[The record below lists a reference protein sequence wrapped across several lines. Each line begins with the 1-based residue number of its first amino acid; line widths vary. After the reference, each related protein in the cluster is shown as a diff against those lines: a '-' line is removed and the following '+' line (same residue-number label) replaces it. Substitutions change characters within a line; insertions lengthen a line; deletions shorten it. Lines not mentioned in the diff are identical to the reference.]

1 MNLTKLKNSQK
12 WQKIAKFEPWNREN
26 SHTWTLES
34 LKQHPSLNP
43 QVTEFAKL
51 YPLKNEKLKNN
62 EFVGIKITKSQLGRS
77 KVKVELPK
85 NDKNCQKF
93 NSISV
98 NLKEN
103 AKTEFTKND
112 EKEKWIWNWK
122 SPKRQNMSK
131 SNSERAWIR
140 RKMPNRIHKKW
151 LKLPNFNLEI
161 AKS

>member
-1 MNLTKLKNSQK
+1 M
-12 WQKIAKFEPWNREN
+12 
-26 SHTWTLES
+26 
-34 LKQHPSLNP
+34 
-43 QVTEFAKL
+43 
-51 YPLKNEKLKNN
+51 NN
-62 EFVGIKITKSQLGRS
+62 EFERIKITKSQLGRS
-77 KVKVELPK
+77 KVKVKLPK

-131 SNSERAWIR
+131 SNSERA
-140 RKMPNRIHKKW
+140 
-151 LKLPNFNLEI
+151 
-161 AKS
+161 